1 MIETITG
8 RTQVG
13 VAVDGVRVA
22 LRIGTRAVSLDYD
35 TANRL
40 AVLLR
45 GHARIA
51 KRNAGDHSMK
61 VIGFANLTDAVLDEL
76 QAQRMR
82 DGTAVFTPRGSAK
95 KTCESTPTSWT
106 G

>member
-1 MIETITG
+1 MIVPERLMP
-8 RTQVG
+8 RTSVS

-22 LRIGTRAVSLDYD
+22 LTIGSRAVSLDYD

-51 KRNAGDHSMK
+51 KRNAGDHSLR
-61 VIGFANLTDAVLDEL
+61 VIGFADLTDATLDEL
-76 QAQRMR
+76 KAQRNR
-82 DGTAVFTPRGSAK
+82 DNTAVFTRG
-95 KTCESTPTSWT
+95 
-106 G
+106 